1 MHKESFERK
10 IYIIFLFIWISMFSC
25 TLLVIP
31 LYKFLCM
38 VVDNNNNNIPDSSDY
53 ISSLD
58 FYLKSLQFEEKVTRI
73 IKWKD
78 LEKKDNFKLWKYMAA
93 VTKQEE
99 IFAYDTNFIEET
111 FFIEQNFW
119 SFFSKCIGISE
130 LQITEASFFYYIKNG
145 FLYIDQILNDLLTWS
160 NMKKDW
166 LMLHLLSK
174 SGNIGFLEFKP
185 LQESVYI
192 IPGETILVFFRLFNP
207 TYYEVTC
214 ISYYLVFPMEYSIYI
229 HKLQCFCF
237 NVTLINHFETLEL
250 PVLFYLDWSIY
261 FSDINDQNIYLYY
274 IIMLLNT
281 D

>member
-10 IYIIFLFIWISMFSC
+10 IYIIFLLIWISMFSC

-31 LYKFLCM
+31 LYKYLCM
-38 VVDNNNNNIPDSSDY
+38 VVDNNNNIPDSSDY
-53 ISSLD
+53 HALLEY
-58 FYLKSLQFEEKVTRI
+58 YLESFLNFEEKATRI
-73 IKWKD
+73 LKWNDFEKKEELQWWKD
-78 LEKKDNFKLWKYMAA
+78 MAA
-93 VTKQEE
+93 RTKQEK
-99 IFAYDTNFIEET
+99 IFAYETCDIEET

-119 SFFSKCIGISE
+119 SFFSKCIRISE
-130 LQITEASFFYYIKNG
+130 LKITEASFFYYIKNG
-145 FLYIDQILNDLLTWS
+145 FLYIDQILNDFLTWS

-261 FSDINDQNIYLYY
+261 YSDTNDQNIYIYY